1 MVTGGNGG
9 IGAGAFFPDQA
20 YVDAGV
26 ELAEDATREAD
37 VVVWAAGI
45 KAADINPSFGLPVN
59 RINQFEVNAQ
69 LQTPADAVYA
79 MGDLGRDLLNILDKL
94 ALGPVDLCGLSLGG
108 MEGQWVALH
117 APQRLRRL
125 VLANTTAYAGP
136 PRVWEGRIKAVRHS
150 GTAPIADA
158 VIDSWFTPEFR
169 ARNPDAVAKVRA
181 MVVATPASGYTGTS
195 CGMRDMD
202 FRPDLPRITT
212 PTLVIVSEQD
222 RATPPAWGEAVAAAI
237 PAARPASVDA
247 FMAGFL
253 GPRFGPR
260 ALLNML
266 RMGA

>member
-1 MVTGGNGG
+1 MSVLD
-9 IGAGAFFPDQA
+9 IAGERFRFQIDGPQ
-20 YVDAGV
+20 DAPPLV
-26 ELAEDATREAD
+26 LAHSLGTSLEMFDPVVPALARRFRVVRYDARGHGQSSA
-37 VVVWAAGI
+37 
-45 KAADINPSFGLPVN
+45 P
-59 RINQFEVNAQ
+59 
-69 LQTPADAVYA
+69 DAVYA

-108 MEGQWVALH
+108 MVGQWVALH

-158 VIDSWFTPEFR
+158 VVDSWFTLEFR

-237 PAARPASVDA
+237 PAARLVRLPGGHMSPIEQPEGFAAAV
-247 FMAGFL
+247 MGFL
-253 GPRFGPR
+253 
-260 ALLNML
+260 A
-266 RMGA
+266 